1 MTTAAGVKRTAEQV
15 LGQDKIVSSDS
26 HIMEPEDLWLKNLT
40 PSLAAKFPKFPPR
53 NAVGEKPGGYD
64 PKARLDEMAVDG
76 VSAEVL
82 VRDLWASS
90 VRPGRCRTAGSL
102 LSDRQRLDD
111 GVLQSRARPACSAF
125 PMISMYNIPNAIKE
139 LERCKKNGMVGCM
152 IWQVPPDNLP
162 FTSDFYN
169 PFWEAASE
177 LDMPVNL
184 HILTGFNYSRF
195 DRKGL
200 DTYRMTVNQK
210 LTDAAN
216 TLFDF
221 VFGGPLARYPK
232 LKFVYVENEVGW
244 IPFYAHEWDKY
255 FVRHSPKA
263 PLPYMKKLPGEYIK
277 DQVYATFFS
286 DPAGG
291 RMMDWFGE
299 DNFMWSSDYPHAA
312 STWPH
317 SRQVIAD
324 ELGHLPKNVID
335 KVVRQNVLDLY
346 HIKVDGINN

>member
-1 MTTAAGVKRTAEQV
+1 MTTATAVKRTAEQV
-15 LGQDKIVSSDS
+15 LGKDKIVSSDS
-26 HIMEPEDLWLKNLT
+26 HIMEPADLWEKNLT
-40 PSLAAKFPKFPPR
+40 PSLRAKFPKFPPR

-82 VRDLWASS
+82 YATFGLRLFALEDAELQEACFQIANDWMMEYCKAA
-90 VRPGRCRTAGSL
+90 PGRLFGI
-102 LSDRQRLDD
+102 
-111 GVLQSRARPACSAF
+111 PN
-125 PMISMYNIPNAIKE
+125 ISMYNIPNAIKE
-139 LERCKKNGMVGCM
+139 LERCKKNGMIGCM

-162 FTSDFYN
+162 FTSEYYY

-177 LDMPVNL
+177 LDMPVNV

-200 DTYRMTVNQK
+200 DTYKMTVNQK
-210 LTDAAN
+210 LADAAN
-216 TLFDF
+216 TLFDL
-221 VFGGPLARYPK
+221 VFGGAIAKHPK
-232 LKFVYVENEVGW
+232 LKIVYVENEVAW
-244 IPFYAHEWDKY
+244 IPFHCHEWDKY
-255 FVRHSPKA
+255 FIRHSPKA
-263 PLPYMKKLPGEYIK
+263 PLPYMKKLPGEYVK
-277 DQVYATFFS
+277 EQVFATFFS
-286 DPAGG
+286 DPCGG

-324 ELGHLPKNVID
+324 ELGHLPKPVID

-346 HIKVDGINN
+346 HLKVDGINN

>member
-1 MTTAAGVKRTAEQV
+1 MTTATGVKRTAEQV

-53 NAVGEKPGGYD
+53 NSPGEKPGGWN

-82 VRDLWASS
+82 YATYGLRLYAMEDAPLQEACFEIANDWMMEYCKAA
-90 VRPGRCRTAGSL
+90 PGRLFGI
-102 LSDRQRLDD
+102 
-111 GVLQSRARPACSAF
+111 

-152 IWQVPPDNLP
+152 IWQVPPDHLP
-162 FTSDFYN
+162 FTSDYYN
-169 PFWEAASE
+169 PFWEAAGE
-177 LDMPVNL
+177 LDMPVNV

-221 VFGGPLARYPK
+221 VFGGPLAKFPK
-232 LKFVYVENEVGW
+232 LKLVYVENEVGW
-244 IPFYAHEWDKY
+244 IPFYCHEWDKY
-255 FVRHSPKA
+255 YVRHSPKA
-263 PLPYMKKLPGEYIK
+263 PLAYMKKLPGEYVK

-291 RMMDWFGE
+291 RMMDWFGD